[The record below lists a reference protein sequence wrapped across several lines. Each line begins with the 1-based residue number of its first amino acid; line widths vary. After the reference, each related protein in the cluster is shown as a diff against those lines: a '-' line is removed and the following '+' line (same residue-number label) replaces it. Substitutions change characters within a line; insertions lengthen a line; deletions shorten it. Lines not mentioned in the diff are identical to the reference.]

1 MQFLCYNPTMI
12 IHGKI
17 NHKQREALNLF
28 AEILFSPQMSR
39 FVGVHI
45 KFVRKK
51 VKWLGM
57 VSIED
62 YNLAD
67 KPREFLIEVRAN
79 QSQEEIIKTLAHEM
93 VHVKQYVYGELNEE
107 GTIWFD
113 VQCGDLEYENQPWE
127 IEAHDVTDVLYEEWI
142 LSESNTV

>member
-1 MQFLCYNPTMI
+1 MI

-17 NHKQREALNLF
+17 NNKQRQALNLF

-39 FVGVHI
+39 FVGVNI
-45 KFVRKK
+45 KFVRKQ
-51 VKWLGM
+51 VPWLGM

-113 VQCGDLEYENQPWE
+113 VQCADLEYDEQPWE
-127 IEAHDVTDVLYEEWI
+127 IEAHDVTDILYDEW
-142 LSESNTV
+142 LTYDADKV